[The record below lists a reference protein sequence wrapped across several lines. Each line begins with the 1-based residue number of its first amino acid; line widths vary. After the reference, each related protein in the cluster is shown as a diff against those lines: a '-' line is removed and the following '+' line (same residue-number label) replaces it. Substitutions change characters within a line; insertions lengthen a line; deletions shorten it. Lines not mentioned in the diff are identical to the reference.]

1 MKIFSI
7 FLLVIFPLLG
17 FGQEIFEIN
26 GTILDKQKKPIEYVA
41 VIIKGTTIGN
51 QTDINGKFKIEI
63 PNPTEE
69 VYTLVI
75 QYLSFETKEILLYKS
90 KGLKQNIELQ
100 INESANVL
108 NVVDVIGDLNRD
120 KASEISLPTRVIE
133 GITGP
138 NVSIESL
145 LKLGSGVR
153 GN

>member
-41 VIIKGTTIGN
+41 VIIKGSTIGN

-75 QYLSFETKEILLYKS
+75 Q
-90 KGLKQNIELQ
+90 
-100 INESANVL
+100 
-108 NVVDVIGDLNRD
+108 
-120 KASEISLPTRVIE
+120 
-133 GITGP
+133 
-138 NVSIESL
+138 
-145 LKLGSGVR
+145 
-153 GN
+153 